1 MESDFRYF
9 SRRAAEERRRAQ
21 FAITPAAQER
31 HNELADL
38 FASKAAHRFDLE
50 AVSALGAAE

>member
-21 FAITPAAQER
+21 FAITPEARQR
-31 HNELADL
+31 HKELANL
-38 FASKAAHRFDLE
+38 FASKAADRVRLDVMARLR
-50 AVSALGAAE
+50 AE

>member
-21 FAITPAAQER
+21 FAITQAARQR
-31 HNELADL
+31 HDELADM
-38 FASKAAHRFDLE
+38 FASKAAH
-50 AVSALGAAE
+50 GAGDDVLTRIRVE

>member
-31 HNELADL
+31 HNELADM
-38 FASKAAHRFDLE
+38 FASKAVHPVRDELLTP
-50 AVSALGAAE
+50 VRAE

>member
-21 FAITPAAQER
+21 FALTPAAQER
-31 HNELADL
+31 HNELADM
-38 FASKAAHRFDLE
+38 FASKAAHRVPEDALTR
-50 AVSALGAAE
+50 VSAE

>member
-21 FAITPAAQER
+21 FAITPEAQER
-31 HNELADL
+31 HNELADM
-38 FASKAAHRFDLE
+38 FASKAARNVRVEVLTR
-50 AVSALGAAE
+50 LRAE

>member
-21 FAITPAAQER
+21 FAITPEAQSR
-31 HNELADL
+31 HEELADM
-38 FASKAAHRFDLE
+38 FAAKAAQGVHREVLTQ
-50 AVSALGAAE
+50 LGAE

>member
-31 HNELADL
+31 HNELADM
-38 FASKAAHRFDLE
+38 FASKAAHNARVEVLAQLTAD
-50 AVSALGAAE
+50 

>member
-21 FAITPAAQER
+21 YAITPAAQER
-31 HNELADL
+31 HNELADM
-38 FASKAAHRFDLE
+38 FASKAAHRVGDEVLTR
-50 AVSALGAAE
+50 LMAE

>member
-21 FAITPAAQER
+21 YAITPAAQER
-31 HNELADL
+31 HSELADM
-38 FASKAAHRFDLE
+38 FASKAEHRVGLE
-50 AVSALGAAE
+50 AMTGLSAE